1 MPRTTETIEIAAPA
15 ARVFEVIATPERWS
29 EGYLETRLRSPDYP
43 NPDSRND
50 HVYRTRIKEDVAA
63 RVIRSEPPRRLE
75 EAKRGQDV
83 LLSRAL
89 PARAGRRAQ
98 RCGSLCRAPASSTA
112 AEISFLGLA
121 RLAARSPPVTCGGEG
136 GARSSGRPRS
146 GVSGLAGGA
155 RVISKAAPGT
165 KRT

>member
-1 MPRTTETIEIAAPA
+1 MPQYTDSVEIGSPA
-15 ARVFEVIATPERWS
+15 ARVWEVLATPERWS

-63 RVIRSEPPRRLE
+63 RVIRSEPPRLLE
-75 EAKRGQDV
+75 EAQRGRTF
-83 LLSRAL
+83 SRRVRYRL
-89 PARAGRRAQ
+89 GPAGERTRV
-98 RCGSLCRAPASSTA
+98 TVED
-112 AEISFLGLA
+112 EISFLGLA
-121 RLAARSPPVTCGGEG
+121 RLAARSPPVTCGGAG
-136 GARSSGRPRS
+136 GARSSGYGRPRS

-155 RVISKAAPGT
+155 SVISKAAPGT

>member
-1 MPRTTETIEIAAPA
+1 MPQYTESVEIGSPA
-15 ARVFEVIATPERWS
+15 ARVWEVLATPERWS

-89 PARAGRRAQ
+89 PARAGRRAHPRHRGGRDQ
-98 RCGSLCRAPASSTA
+98 LPRAGPA
-112 AEISFLGLA
+112 G
-121 RLAARSPPVTCGGEG
+121 RPLAARDVRGRWR
-136 GARSSGRPRS
+136 RSLERETAERG
-146 GVSGLAGGA
+146 
-155 RVISKAAPGT
+155 
-165 KRT
+165 